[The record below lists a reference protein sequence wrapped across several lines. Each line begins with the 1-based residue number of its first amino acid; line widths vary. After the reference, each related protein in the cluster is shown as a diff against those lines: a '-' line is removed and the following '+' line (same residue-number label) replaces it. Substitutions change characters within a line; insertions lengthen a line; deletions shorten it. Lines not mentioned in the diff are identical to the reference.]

1 MMNYLKKEMIAVIML
16 SGFICSAHT
25 TCAVAEGLAP
35 EPLAQTATGQID
47 NGGTGESSQ
56 PRFTVLPD
64 KISSISDHLSKQNP
78 VHYYGFV
85 ALRGQ
90 DILLSTPGNAMPYKN
105 PWKIEYRE
113 NDEWK
118 QLTSE
123 EVVFSGLQPGHEMIV
138 RVSPAVPGE
147 VPAGSYNLAFGSLPV
162 LKYDLHDEAGVIRIS
177 GGRTVPAWLAT
188 QAYKQAL
195 LDVRFTDSKN
205 VPLAGGVA
213 AFSLGY
219 KEHVRPEIRFSLIS
233 DEKGQASKMVE
244 LGRCTGGYE
253 AESFVHKQQGFNTWK
268 SHYLVAGYSAS
279 NALRSSKAE
288 QPHVFFL
295 GHICSQ
301 KLVKSVRPNN

>member
-1 MMNYLKKEMIAVIML
+1 MSKKEMIAVIML
-16 SGFICSAHT
+16 SGVLCSAHT
-25 TCAVAEGLAP
+25 SCVFAESLAP
-35 EPLAQTATGQID
+35 ESAAQISSGQAD
-47 NGGTGESSQ
+47 NTESVDSQ

-64 KISSISDHLSKQNP
+64 KVSSIADRLSKENP

-90 DILLSTPGNAMPYKN
+90 DILLSAPGDAMPYKK

-138 RVSPAVPGE
+138 RVSPAVTGE
-147 VPAGSYNLAFGSLPV
+147 TPDGSYNLAFGSLPV
-162 LKYDLHDEAGVIRIS
+162 LKYDLHDEAGVIRIA

-205 VPLAGGVA
+205 APLAGAVVN
-213 AFSLGY
+213 FSLGY
-219 KEHVRPEIRFSLIS
+219 HKQMRPAINFSLIS

-253 AESFVHKQQGFNTWK
+253 AENFVHKQQGFNTWK
-268 SHYLVAGYSAS
+268 SHYLVGGYSVS
-279 NALRSSKAE
+279 NALRSSKAK

>member
-1 MMNYLKKEMIAVIML
+1 MSYLKKEVIAAVML
-16 SGFICSAHT
+16 SGVLCSAQT
-25 TCAVAEGLAP
+25 SCAFAES
-35 EPLAQTATGQID
+35 LAQESAAQVSSGQK
-47 NGGTGESSQ
+47 NNAPSEESQ

-64 KISSISDHLSKQNP
+64 KVSWISDRLSKESP

-90 DILLSTPGNAMPYKN
+90 DILLSTPGDAMPYKK

-138 RVSPAVPGE
+138 RVSPAVAGE
-147 VPAGSYNLAFGSLPV
+147 TPAGSYNLAFGSLPV
-162 LKYDLHDEAGVIRIS
+162 LKYDLHDEPGVIRIS

-205 VPLAGGVA
+205 APLAGAVA
-213 AFSLGY
+213 EFSLRY
-219 KEHVRPEIRFSLIS
+219 KENVRPEIRLSLLS
-233 DEKGQASKMVE
+233 DERGQASKMIE
-244 LGRCTGGYE
+244 FGRCTGGDE
-253 AESFVHKQQGFNTWK
+253 AEEFVHKQQGFNTWK

-279 NALRSSKAE
+279 NALRSSTTVR
-288 QPHVFFL
+288 PHVFFL